1 MTPGSIG
8 YLSKPAITAAV
19 ENMDTE
25 QEAKAAARV
34 YQSHVWSDLALF
46 INLNLSIHF
55 IHQH

>member
-34 YQSHVWSDLALF
+34 YQSHVV
-46 INLNLSIHF
+46 
-55 IHQH
+55 

>member
-25 QEAKAAARV
+25 QKQRLPHECTNRM
-34 YQSHVWSDLALF
+34 WSDLALF
-46 INLNLSIHF
+46 INLDLQNTF